1 MNQIHTAREQRFLDM
16 VGEMADDFAKRAA
29 IHDEEGSFPFE
40 NYERLKDSGYTRL
53 IIPESLGGLGA
64 TMLERIKA
72 QERLA
77 QGCGATA
84 LAINM
89 HFNTLG
95 LLVDLYRKFKAPN
108 VEEKLNRI
116 AKDRLIC
123 AGSGSEPDNAVIN
136 LRPRTT
142 ARRAEGGW
150 VVNGRKIFGTQSV
163 AADLFFFEAAWED
176 APERPIIITCFIEAR
191 ET

>member
-16 VGEMADDFAKRAA
+16 AGEMADDFAQRAA
-29 IHDEEGSFPFE
+29 IHDEEESFPFE
-40 NYERLKDSGYTRL
+40 NYERLKESGYTRL

-89 HFNTLG
+89 HFNTVG
-95 LLVDLYRKFKAPN
+95 CWSIC
-108 VEEKLNRI
+108 I
-116 AKDRLIC
+116 ASSKHRMSSTSC
-123 AGSGSEPDNAVIN
+123 AE
-136 LRPRTT
+136 
-142 ARRAEGGW
+142 
-150 VVNGRKIFGTQSV
+150 
-163 AADLFFFEAAWED
+163 
-176 APERPIIITCFIEAR
+176 
-191 ET
+191 